1 MGRAGALKGLDS
13 EPIIISL
20 QAIEPAFIAMVKQ
33 RS

>member
-1 MGRAGALKGLDS
+1 MGRERALKGLDP
-13 EPIIISL
+13 EPIITSL